1 MDFLRDKAHVL
12 LGMIRTV
19 NGSAALFAP
28 DAMARQAGVD
38 PAANPAAPYV
48 LRLFGVRTVL
58 IGVELLRSS
67 GIERRR
73 ALDRGVL
80 IHASD
85 TCAAALAGKGGQLPP
100 AAARKAVAISA
111 VNTLLAVVARRP

>member
-1 MDFLRDKAHVL
+1 
-12 LGMIRTV
+12 
-19 NGSAALFAP
+19 
-28 DAMARQAGVD
+28 MARQAGVD

-67 GIERRR
+67 GADRRH

-85 TCAAALAGKGGQLPP
+85 TCAAALAGRAGQLPP
-100 AAARKAVAISA
+100 GAARKAVAISA
-111 VNTLLAVVARRP
+111 VNTLLALVARRPPG

>member
-1 MDFLRDKAHVL
+1 MEVVRDYAHVL
-12 LGMIRTV
+12 LGLIRTV
-19 NGSAALFAP
+19 NGSAALLAP

-48 LRLFGVRTVL
+48 LRLFGIRTVL

-67 GIERRR
+67 GAGRRR

-85 TCAAALAGKGGQLPP
+85 TCSAALASAGGQLPAP
-100 AAARKAVAISA
+100 AARKAVAISA
-111 VNTLLAVVARRP
+111 VNTLLALVARRR

>member
-1 MDFLRDKAHVL
+1 MNFLRNYAHVL
-12 LGMIRTV
+12 LGLIRTV
-19 NGSAALFAP
+19 NGTAALLAP

-67 GIERRR
+67 GEERRR
-73 ALDRGVL
+73 ALNRGVL

-85 TCAAALAGKGGQLPP
+85 TTSAALAGAAGQLPP
-100 AAARKAVAISA
+100 SAARKAVAIST
-111 VNTLLAVVARRP
+111 VNTLLALIARR

>member
-1 MDFLRDKAHVL
+1 MDFVRDRAHLL
-12 LGMIRTV
+12 LGVIRTV
-19 NGSAALFAP
+19 NGTAALLAP

-67 GIERRR
+67 GAERTR
-73 ALDRGVL
+73 ALNRGVL

-85 TCAAALAGKGGQLPP
+85 TCSAALAGAGGQLPRS
-100 AAARKAVAISA
+100 AARKAVAISA
-111 VNTLLAVVARRP
+111 VNTLLALVARRP

>member
-1 MDFLRDKAHVL
+1 MDVVRDYSHVL
-12 LGMIRTV
+12 LGVIRTV
-19 NGSAALFAP
+19 NGTAALLAP

-48 LRLFGVRTVL
+48 LRLFGIRTVL
-58 IGVELLRSS
+58 IGVELLRSD
-67 GIERRR
+67 GAERRR

-85 TCAAALAGKGGQLPP
+85 TASAAAAGALGQLPP
-100 AAARKAVAISA
+100 GAARK
-111 VNTLLAVVARRP
+111 